1 MKVLGMNGISV
12 ANYKNLYNYLCI
24 YMFMWYHKTME
35 KKVKNLTRVQKAKK
49 IFRANHGILRTSQAL
64 DLGIDRETLYG
75 MRDSGELIREGRGI
89 YRLAEFPSLTYPDL
103 VKVSLR
109 VSEAIICLI
118 SALHYHGL
126 TTQIP
131 HKVYIALPKN
141 SWRPKIKSLALEV
154 VMLSQA
160 AYAAGIEEHELDG
173 VDVKIYSVEK
183 TIADS
188 FKFRNKI
195 GKRIAIEALKDYLR
209 QPGVRLDILL
219 SHART
224 NRVEN
229 IMRPYLEALL

>member
-1 MKVLGMNGISV
+1 MNGMLI
-12 ANYKNLYNYLCI
+12 ANYNNLHIYLYKYRFLLYN
-24 YMFMWYHKTME
+24 KTME
-35 KKVKNLTRVQKAKK
+35 SNVKNLTRIQKAKM
-49 IFRANHGILRTSQAL
+49 IFRANHGILRTTQAL

-89 YRLAEFPSLTYPDL
+89 YRLAEMSPLTYPDL
-103 VKVSLR
+103 VKVALR
-109 VSEAIICLI
+109 VPQAVICLI

-141 SWRPKIKSLALEV
+141 SWRPKIGSLELEV
-154 VMLSQA
+154 VMLSQS

-209 QPGVRLDILL
+209 QPVVRLDRLL
-219 SHART
+219 AHART

>member
-1 MKVLGMNGISV
+1 
-12 ANYKNLYNYLCI
+12 
-24 YMFMWYHKTME
+24 MWYHKAMDN
-35 KKVKNLTRVQKAKK
+35 KVKNLTRVQKAKK
-49 IFRANHGILRTSQAL
+49 IFRANHGILRTTQAL

-75 MRDSGELIREGRGI
+75 MHDSGELTREGRGI
-89 YRLAEFPSLTYPDL
+89 YRLAEMPPLTYPDL
-103 VKVSLR
+103 IKVALR
-109 VSEAIICLI
+109 VPDAVICLI

-141 SWRPKIKSLALEV
+141 SWKPKIKSLELEV

-209 QPGVRLDILL
+209 HPGVRLDRLL
-219 SHART
+219 AHART